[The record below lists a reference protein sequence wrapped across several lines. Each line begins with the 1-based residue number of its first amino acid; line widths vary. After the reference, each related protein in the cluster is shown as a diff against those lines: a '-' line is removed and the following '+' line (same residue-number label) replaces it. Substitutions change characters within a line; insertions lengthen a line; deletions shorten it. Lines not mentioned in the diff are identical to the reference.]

1 MLEEVHAPTPL
12 HNNPPLV
19 AIVGPTAVG
28 KTAIALEVAER
39 LGAEVVSADS
49 RQVYRFMDIGT
60 AKPMAEDRARARHHM
75 IDIVNPDEDYSLA
88 LYQAQANE
96 AIRYIHQA
104 GRLPL
109 LVGGSGL
116 YVWAVL
122 RGLVIP
128 EVPPNP
134 ALRQELE
141 DLAKREGLGS
151 LLLQLEEL
159 DPVTA
164 LDIDRRNPRRIIRA
178 IEVCRATGQPFSSL
192 RRETPPPY
200 NITIIGL
207 SVSRSE
213 LHQRIDRRVD
223 RMIDEGLVEETR
235 WLLDRGY
242 GLELP
247 AMASPGYREI
257 GLHLLGQLELNEA
270 IAKTKVAT
278 HQLARRQ
285 YAWFSLR
292 DRRIHWFEGSMES
305 LPAILAQLER
315 LRVAVT
321 FSCWY

>member
-1 MLEEVHAPTPL
+1 
-12 HNNPPLV
+12 
-19 AIVGPTAVG
+19 IAVS
-28 KTAIALEVAER
+28 VAER
-39 LGAEVVSADS
+39 LGAEIVSADS

-60 AKPMAEDRARARHHM
+60 AKPTTEDRARAPHHL
-75 IDIVNPDEDYSLA
+75 IDIVDPDQDYSLA
-88 LYQAQANE
+88 LYQAQAYETIGNVH
-96 AIRYIHQA
+96 RA
-104 GRLPL
+104 GHLPL

-128 EVPPNP
+128 QVPPNP

-141 DLAKREGLGS
+141 DLGKREGLGS

-164 LDIDRRNPRRIIRA
+164 LAIDRRNPRRIIRA
-178 IEVCRATGQPFSSL
+178 IEVCRATGQPFSIL

-207 SVSRSE
+207 SVNRSE
-213 LHQRIDRRVD
+213 LYQRIDRRVD
-223 RMIDEGLVEETR
+223 RMIDAGLVEETR
-235 WLLDRGY
+235 GLLDRGY

-257 GLHLLGQLELNEA
+257 GLHLLGELELDEA
-270 IAKTKVAT
+270 VARTKVAT

-285 YAWFSLR
+285 YTWFSLR

-305 LPAILAQLER
+305 LQAVLAELESLGR
-315 LRVAVT
+315 L
-321 FSCWY
+321 S